1 MRNRYTDEN
10 GVFLNKLGIAD
21 AAELKS
27 AEYTLTSQRRAEL
40 LSGVASLNVTG
51 YGLDRLQAIHGHLFQ
66 DVYAWAGQLRT
77 VPSSKR
83 AENGMTSVFESP
95 DAIASSWAKLTEK
108 TSAFAVAK
116 DLSLEQQREQLVAV
130 YVEANRIHA
139 FPEGNGRSLQTFM
152 KQLAGEQGLDLDF
165 TRTNARDWNLA
176 SAVSGTHGRLFE
188 RQYLIAQPSDNEP
201 IRKIFGEIVRPER
214 AVAFERLPEAEACTR
229 FPELRGAYA
238 GLRAIED
245 RARER
250 LGNDAERVAGYMHE
264 VRVSF
269 VTRLDE
275 GKPLEHARPLAQ
287 EPVQPRDRGR

>member
-1 MRNRYTDEN
+1 
-10 GVFLNKLGIAD
+10 
-21 AAELKS
+21 
-27 AEYTLTSQRRAEL
+27 
-40 LSGVASLNVTG
+40 
-51 YGLDRLQAIHGHLFQ
+51 LFQ

-108 TSAFAVAK
+108 TSAFAAAK

-165 TRTNARDWNLA
+165 TRTNARDWTLA